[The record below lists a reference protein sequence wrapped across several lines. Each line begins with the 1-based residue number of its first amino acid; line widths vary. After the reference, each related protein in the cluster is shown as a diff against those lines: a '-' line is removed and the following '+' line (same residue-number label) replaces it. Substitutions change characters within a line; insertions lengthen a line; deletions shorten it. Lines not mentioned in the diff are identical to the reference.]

1 MATAALSDR
10 IRLRRPLDLLRTL
23 APLAHARGDPT
34 LRLAPG
40 EAWRA
45 TRTPFGPASLRLR
58 QAGQELLVEAW
69 GPGAEWALAGAGDL
83 AGEADRPELLQPHHP
98 LVRDLQRRHPG
109 LRIPRSR
116 AVFEALVPV
125 VIEQKVIGLEARR
138 AYRALLRSF
147 SEPAPGPLPLTLPPD
162 PRRIAS
168 TPYWEF
174 HPLGIERRR
183 AETLIRCAQR
193 ARRLEEAVAMS
204 PPDARARLLAIPGI
218 GPWSA
223 GHVGLTAL
231 GDPDAVPL
239 GDYHLPHVVA
249 FNLAGEPRAGDERM
263 LELLEPYAGQRGR
276 VVTLLLAGGRAA
288 PRRGPRLPLRN
299 LGAEEA

>member
-1 MATAALSDR
+1 MPSTRL
-10 IRLRRPLDLLRTL
+10 RLRRPLDLLHTL
-23 APLAHARGDPT
+23 APLAHAKGDPT

-45 TRTPFGPASLRLR
+45 TRTPLGPATAWLRHT
-58 QAGQELLVEAW
+58 GGELLVEAW
-69 GPGAEWALAGAGDL
+69 GPGAEWALGAVADL
-83 AGEADRPELLQPHHP
+83 VGENDRPELLQPRHP
-98 LVRDLQRRHPG
+98 LIAELAHRNPG
-109 LRIPRSR
+109 LRVPRSR

-138 AYRALLRSF
+138 SYRALLRSF
-147 SEPAPGPLPLTLPPD
+147 SEPAPGPLPLLLPPG
-162 PRRIAS
+162 PERLAA
-168 TPYWEF
+168 TPYWEL
-174 HPLGIERRR
+174 HPLGVERRR
-183 AETLIRCAQR
+183 AETLIRCAR
-193 ARRLEEAVAMS
+193 VAHRLEEAAEMA
-204 PPDARARLLAIPGI
+204 PAAARGRLLAVHGV

-239 GDYHLPHVVA
+239 GDYHLPHLVA
-249 FNLAGEPRAGDERM
+249 WSLAGEPRGSDERM

-276 VVTLLLAGGRAA
+276 VVALLMLGGGGA

-299 LGAEEA
+299 LAAG

>member
-1 MATAALSDR
+1 MLATTL
-10 IRLRRPLDLLRTL
+10 RLRRPLSLQQTL

-34 LRLAPG
+34 LRVLPD

-45 TRTPFGPASLRLR
+45 TRTPLGPATLWLR
-58 QAGQELLVEAW
+58 QSGAELRAEAW
-69 GPGAEWALAGAGDL
+69 GPGAEWALEGVGDL
-83 AGEADRPELLQPHHP
+83 VGEADRPELLEARDP
-98 LVRDLQRRHPG
+98 LVRELQRRHPG
-109 LRIPRSR
+109 LRIARSK

-138 AYRALLRSF
+138 SYRAVLRTL
-147 SEPAPGPLPLTLPPD
+147 SEPAPGPVPLQLPPS
-162 PRRIAS
+162 PERIAA
-168 TPYWEF
+168 TPYWDF

-183 AETLIRCAQR
+183 AETLIRCAQK
-193 ARRLEEAVAMS
+193 ARRLEEAVEMTAAA
-204 PPDARARLLAIPGI
+204 ARARLLAVQGV

-239 GDYHLPHVVA
+239 GDYHLPHIVSWSFA
-249 FNLAGEPRAGDERM
+249 REPRGSDERM
-263 LELLEPYAGQRGR
+263 LELLEPYVGQRGR
-276 VVTLLLAGGRAA
+276 VITLLLLGGAGA

-299 LGAEEA
+299 LART